1 MKKKFNLVSVS
12 IVIVMCLLFVAACN
26 FNNNSSTDPTAS
38 DASQSAPASDASQ
51 SAPASDSAQGNTI
64 NWTFDAES
72 GKLSIFGKGEM
83 TDYSE
88 TNSPWQ
94 EYKASI
100 KSVEISD
107 GVTNIGANA
116 FSGCT
121 LLTSVTIADSV
132 TSIGGSAFG
141 GCTALT
147 SVTIGSG
154 VVMIGAYAFSGCTAL
169 TSITFSD
176 TTTWYRTTSSSYD
189 GGTQMNVSNATTNAT
204 YFKDTYVN
212 DYWDKE

>member
-12 IVIVMCLLFVAACN
+12 IVIVMCLLFVTACN
-26 FNNNSSTDPTAS
+26 FNSNSSLDPTAS
-38 DASQSAPASDASQ
+38 GSSQNGTANTT
-51 SAPASDSAQGNTI
+51 ASDSAQRATASGSSQNGTANTTASASSQRATASGSSQNGTANTTASASSQGNTI

-107 GVTNIGANA
+107 GVTNIGANRMR
-116 FSGCT
+116 S
-121 LLTSVTIADSV
+121 AD
-132 TSIGGSAFG
+132 
-141 GCTALT
+141 AL
-147 SVTIGSG
+147 
-154 VVMIGAYAFSGCTAL
+154 Y
-169 TSITFSD
+169 
-176 TTTWYRTTSSSYD
+176 
-189 GGTQMNVSNATTNAT
+189 
-204 YFKDTYVN
+204 
-212 DYWDKE
+212 